1 MTFLDKLKQRKT
13 LLLIALIVLF
23 SLIFALF
30 FKVSWASYSK
40 IQPYNVS
47 ITIDGSI
54 GSPVFFAYDYG
65 SGIRDENVRRLDFD
79 QSSKSFNF
87 SVSAWKHV
95 HAVYV
100 FGPKTVPFKIK
111 AFQLEKNAV
120 QYRPDLPDVGPKLE
134 GENWFYRFP
143 LVSFNYRQN

>member
-1 MTFLDKLKQRKT
+1 MVLAMLILLVLGLFL
-13 LLLIALIVLF
+13 
-23 SLIFALF
+23 
-30 FKVSWASYSK
+30 KVSSASYSK

-54 GSPVFFAYDYG
+54 ESPVFFAYDYG
-65 SGIRDENVRRLDFD
+65 AGIRDENVRRLEFD
-79 QSSKSFNF
+79 QSSKVFNF

-100 FGPKTVPFKIK
+100 FGPKDYQFRIK
-111 AFQLEKNAV
+111 ALRLEKNGV
-120 QYRPDLPDVGPKLE
+120 SYQPVVPVVGPKLE

-143 LVSFNYRQN
+143 LVSFDHRRS